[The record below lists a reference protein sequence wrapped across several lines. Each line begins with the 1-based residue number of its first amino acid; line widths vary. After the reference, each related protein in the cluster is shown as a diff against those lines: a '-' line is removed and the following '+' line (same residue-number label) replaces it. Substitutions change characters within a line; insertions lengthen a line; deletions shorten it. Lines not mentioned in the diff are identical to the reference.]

1 MTKLRMYFLALALTH
16 LSAGTAHGIDHN
28 NIDEGRPLRFEDAS
42 SVAWHERAVEVG
54 FGAGFPRRSSA
65 QLNSKLEFLYGAFL
79 NTHFGVALEPSF
91 DSDADEFDASNVEL
105 SFFHA
110 LRREIGNG
118 PALAYRVGIG
128 LPTGRDANGV
138 EGHFR
143 AILTKALRQYDK
155 VHLNLD
161 TQVNSDPKAGGRD
174 AAFGAVLGYTTPIG
188 YPRSFTQTLLA
199 EFAVEQSEVRG
210 QGWTGTLGVG
220 LRKQVGVR
228 SVIDAGVESD
238 VFITEGAPRIPLRI
252 AAGMSWGF

>member
-1 MTKLRMYFLALALTH
+1 MTKPLIQALCLT
-16 LSAGTAHGIDHN
+16 LVLFWAVAAHAIDHN

-42 SVAWHERAVEVG
+42 SVAWHERAFEVG

-65 QLNSKLEFLYGAFL
+65 QLNSKLELLYGAFL

-91 DSDADEFDASNVEL
+91 DSEPDEFDASNLEL

-118 PALAYRVGIG
+118 PALAYRVGVG

-138 EGHFR
+138 EGNFR

-155 VHLNLD
+155 IHLNLD
-161 TQVNSDPKAGGRD
+161 AQVNSDAMKGGRD
-174 AAFGAVLGYTTPIG
+174 VVFGGVLGYTIPIG
-188 YPRSFTQTLLA
+188 YPRSFTQTMLA
-199 EFAVEQSEVRG
+199 EFAVEQSEILG
-210 QGWTGTLGVG
+210 QGWTGTVGLG

-228 SVIDAGVESD
+228 SVFDVGIESD
-238 VFITEGAPRIPLRI
+238 VFITDGAPRIPLRI

>member
-1 MTKLRMYFLALALTH
+1 MTKLTACVFGFTLALCWSVA
-16 LSAGTAHGIDHN
+16 AHAIDHN

-42 SVAWHERAVEVG
+42 SVAWHERAIEVG
-54 FGAGFPRRSSA
+54 FGAGFPRRGSA

-79 NTHFGVALEPSF
+79 NTHFGVALEPNY
-91 DSDADEFDASNVEL
+91 DSGADQLDANNLEL

-118 PALAYRVGIG
+118 PALAYRIGIG
-128 LPTGRDANGV
+128 LPTARDAKGV
-138 EGHFR
+138 EGQVR

-161 TQVNSDPKAGGRD
+161 AQVNSDPTAGARD
-174 AAFGAVLGYTTPIG
+174 AVLGAVFGYTMPLG
-188 YPRSFTQTLLA
+188 YPRSFTQTMLA
-199 EFAVEQSEVRG
+199 EFAVEQSSIQG
-210 QGWTGTLGVG
+210 QGWIGTLGLG

-238 VFITEGAPRIPLRI
+238 VFITDGASRVPFRFS
-252 AAGMSWGF
+252 AGYSVGF

>member
-1 MTKLRMYFLALALTH
+1 MTKPLMYFLAITLAFF
-16 LSAGTAHGIDHN
+16 SSVAAYAIDHN

-42 SVAWHERAVEVG
+42 SVAWHERAIEVG

-91 DSDADEFDASNVEL
+91 DSHADEFDASNVEL

-110 LRREIGNG
+110 LRREIGHG
-118 PALAYRVGIG
+118 PAVAYRVGIG
-128 LPTGRDANGV
+128 LPTARDAKGV
-138 EGHFR
+138 AGHLR

-155 VHLNLD
+155 IHLNLD
-161 TQVNSDPKAGGRD
+161 AQVNSDAMKGGRD
-174 AAFGAVLGYTTPIG
+174 AVFGGVLGYTIPIG
-188 YPRSFTQTLLA
+188 YPRSFTQTMLA
-199 EFAVEQSEVRG
+199 EFAVEQSEIRG
-210 QGWTGTLGVG
+210 QGWTGTVGLG

-238 VFITEGAPRIPLRI
+238 VFITDGAPRIPLRI